1 MAESK
6 KILVTTGGHYGSSPW
21 NKMIHEAELK
31 LTSDYQKP
39 TVKDTLDKWL
49 HHYRSSNT
57 DVPENLNIMGIE
69 DMYPKTMIVNKGEKE
84 MNNNPNIIWRVD
96 SVEIERD
103 PRSRDIIPRTEITA
117 KLVGIPKNIWDHGN
131 YSHVA
136 ICRSLQNL
144 LDAKTATPQIKKV
157 IFNNPATIIIWS
169 DGTKTVVKK
178 QKGDRWDPEKGFAMA
193 YLKKL
198 LGGDNTFNKEI
209 KKWVKEEK

>member
-6 KILVTTGGHYGSSPW
+6 NIWVTTNGWCETDPW
-21 NKMIHEAELK
+21 IDKWLNQLEKR
-31 LTSDYQKP
+31 QKP
-39 TVKDTLDKWL
+39 TVKDTLDKLL

-84 MNNNPNIIWRVD
+84 MNNNPNIIWRAD
-96 SVEIERD
+96 SVEIGHD
-103 PRSRDIIPRTEITA
+103 PLSRDIIPRMEITA
-117 KLVGIPKNIWDHGN
+117 RLVGIPKNIYNLDN
-131 YSHVA
+131 YNAHA
-136 ICRSLQNL
+136 IRMSLQNL

-169 DGTKTVVKK
+169 DGTKTVVKR

-209 KKWVKEEK
+209 KKWVTED